1 MKKFCFHATN
11 DSYIVSSYL
20 VRSDTKAET
29 YSVDGINLL
38 PPLILLPLD
47 PVLIQVVEQL
57 IDISRSIR
65 ISFPLLRI
73 VFQQLNIG

>member
-1 MKKFCFHATN
+1 M
-11 DSYIVSSYL
+11 
-20 VRSDTKAET
+20 SDIKAGT

-57 IDISRSIR
+57 IDISRSIG
-65 ISFPLLRI
+65 ISLPLLRI
-73 VFQQLNIG
+73 IFQQLNIG

>member
-1 MKKFCFHATN
+1 M
-11 DSYIVSSYL
+11 
-20 VRSDTKAET
+20 SDIKAET

-57 IDISRSIR
+57 IDISRSIG
-65 ISFPLLRI
+65 ISLPLLRI
-73 VFQQLNIG
+73 VFQ